1 MIEEVG
7 YILWS
12 AWLLPEKCVLFPAFF
27 LHFYKIMYWVHKAAY
42 KNNDTDPVYVSQ
54 IMTILSTPLSPVA
67 SHLLSSLTHVH
78 VNGLDWKRTI
88 IILHNLIY

>member
-1 MIEEVG
+1 
-7 YILWS
+7 
-12 AWLLPEKCVLFPAFF
+12 
-27 LHFYKIMYWVHKAAY
+27 MYRVHKAY

-78 VNGLDWKRTI
+78 VNGLD
-88 IILHNLIY
+88 